1 VQPKIRALVDGFAM
15 VSEWQAECFCQVF
28 GLDPTRIGILRNAVG
43 PAFADLFGGGP
54 ILAAKVGPPT
64 LCYTS
69 TPVPRA
75 GPPAGCVRPHLV
87 RGARCAP

>member
-1 VQPKIRALVDGFAM
+1 VQPEIRALVDGFAM

-69 TPVPRA
+69 TPFRGLDRLLAAFARIWSAVPEF
-75 GPPAGCVRPHLV
+75 
-87 RGARCAP
+87 